1 MQSLHPPSDYWAES
15 DSKSVE
21 GNNWSMKF
29 KEVEKLNSRCK
40 DAFRKLQNSIDSAHK
55 VTDGRFRN
63 ENLNDMVSDMRI
75 ELESL
80 DEKKEV
86 NDRLQNSLVEGM
98 KNDIRNFMTS
108 YDSVIK
114 KISAINR
121 SFGKISI
128 SNLDCQTCSFS

>member
-1 MQSLHPPSDYWAES
+1 M
-15 DSKSVE
+15 
-21 GNNWSMKF
+21 
-29 KEVEKLNSRCK
+29 
-40 DAFRKLQNSIDSAHK
+40 QNSIDSAHK

-63 ENLNDMVSDMRI
+63 ENLNDVVSDMRS

-128 SNLDCQTCSFS
+128 SNLDWFKLVPSPNDTGIIAAMEKFVGKILYSHLVQIKRDREAV

>member
-1 MQSLHPPSDYWAES
+1 M
-15 DSKSVE
+15 
-21 GNNWSMKF
+21 
-29 KEVEKLNSRCK
+29 NSRW
-40 DAFRKLQNSIDSAHK
+40 AVFRKLQNSIDSAHK

-63 ENLNDMVSDMRI
+63 ENLNDVVSDMRI

-108 YDSVIK
+108 MTQSS
-114 KISAINR
+114 KIYHQPLIWKN
-121 SFGKISI
+121 
-128 SNLDCQTCSFS
+128 

>member
-1 MQSLHPPSDYWAES
+1 
-15 DSKSVE
+15 
-21 GNNWSMKF
+21 
-29 KEVEKLNSRCK
+29 
-40 DAFRKLQNSIDSAHK
+40 
-55 VTDGRFRN
+55 
-63 ENLNDMVSDMRI
+63 MRI

-128 SNLDCQTCSFS
+128 SNLDWFKLVPSPNDTGIIAAMEKIRQEDTILAFGANQDRSRGSLDVLFNRGKITIEDIFEVISTFQLTVL